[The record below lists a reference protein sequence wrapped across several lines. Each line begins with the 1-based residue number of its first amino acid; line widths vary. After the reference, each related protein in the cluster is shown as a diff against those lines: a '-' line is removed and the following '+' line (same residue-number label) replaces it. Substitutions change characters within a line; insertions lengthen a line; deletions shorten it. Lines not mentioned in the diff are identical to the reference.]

1 MRKERIFEQLLSV
14 WENSRRFVFG
24 KSREFYMEKIRL
36 DIIGMS
42 YSQSQSGAYALILG
56 EHGGKRRLPI
66 IIGGFEAQA
75 IAIELEKI
83 RTPRPLTH
91 DLFKSFADVYHIAV
105 TEVVINKFSEGV
117 FYAKLVCTDGKFE
130 QEVDSRTSDAIA
142 LALRFTC
149 PVFTYE
155 SIMVAAGIL
164 MEEEAE
170 LPKPEDSKVENEI
183 GAQIA
188 YADGTVAE
196 LKEMLQHAIENEE
209 YEKASKIRDELNKR
223 K

>member
-1 MRKERIFEQLLSV
+1 
-14 WENSRRFVFG
+14 
-24 KSREFYMEKIRL
+24 MEKIRL

-56 EHGGKRRLPI
+56 ERDGSRRLPI
-66 IIGGFEAQA
+66 IIGGFEAQS

-91 DLFKSFADVYHIAV
+91 DLFKAFADAYQIEV
-105 TEVVINKFSEGV
+105 TEVVINRFSEGV
-117 FYAKLVCTDGKFE
+117 FYAKLLCSDGHKTE
-130 QEVDSRTSDAIA
+130 EVDSRTSDAIA
-142 LALRFTC
+142 LALRFNC

-155 SIMVAAGIL
+155 SIMTAAGIL
-164 MEEEAE
+164 IEEEGE
-170 LPKPEDSKVENEI
+170 LLKQEEPVPEEDDKEHVSFEE
-183 GAQIA
+183 ASL
-188 YADGTVAE
+188 TE
-196 LKEMLQHAIENEE
+196 LKEKLQSAIENEE

>member
-1 MRKERIFEQLLSV
+1 M
-14 WENSRRFVFG
+14 G
-24 KSREFYMEKIRL
+24 KIRL

-56 EHGGKRRLPI
+56 ERDGNRRLPI
-66 IIGGFEAQA
+66 IIGGFEAQS

-91 DLFKSFADVYHIAV
+91 DLFKAFADAYKIEIS
-105 TEVVINKFSEGV
+105 EVVISKFSEGV
-117 FYAKLVCTDGKFE
+117 FYAKLVCTDGE
-130 QEVDSRTSDAIA
+130 SVQEIDSRTSDAIA
-142 LALRFTC
+142 LALRFAC

-155 SIMVAAGIL
+155 SIMSAAGIL

-170 LPKPEDSKVENEI
+170 LLKQDEPAREEY
-183 GAQIA
+183 Q
-188 YADGTVAE
+188 
-196 LKEMLQHAIENEE
+196 KEMVSYSDTSLTELMEMLYAAIENEE